1 MTGSRSRA
9 LIGGLGLVLLIGG
22 IGGCGA
28 ARHHTAALRRAPVV
42 PGEATAGPDLTGVKL
57 PNFIMP
63 LTNGP
68 VSRPRHSLTPGAVAI
83 TDTASVCA
91 ISPHAR
97 SPMPFPL
104 QTAVYKAYG
113 YTSPAA
119 QHKYILDYLIPID
132 LGGAPVAANIW
143 PASTRG
149 TGFYQKNQL
158 DHILHDMV
166 CGRAITLAHAQHAL
180 ETDWYAAWL
189 KYVVATGHI

>member
-1 MTGSRSRA
+1 MRNHSLPVLAGSLCLA
-9 LIGGLGLVLLIGG
+9 LL

-28 ARHHTAALRRAPVV
+28 AKHRMAAVRRPPVV

-68 VSRPRHSLTPGAVAI
+68 VSRPKPSLTPGAVAI
-83 TDTASVCA
+83 TNTATICTM
-91 ISPHAR
+91 SPHAR
-97 SPMPFPL
+97 VPIPFGL
-104 QTAVYKAYG
+104 QTAVYNAYG
-113 YTSPAA
+113 YTTPAQ

-132 LGGAPVAANIW
+132 LGGAPVATNIW

-149 TGFYQKNQL
+149 TGFYQKVQL

-166 CGRAITLAHAQHAL
+166 CGRAITLGHAQHAL
-180 ETDWYAAWL
+180 ERDWYAAWL